1 MSIGIALPTFDFLL
15 RADVDDE
22 EDEAEV
28 DGVGA
33 RGDIPD
39 DDGQAHSP
47 PPPLR

>member
-28 DGVGA
+28 DGVG
-33 RGDIPD
+33 DIPD